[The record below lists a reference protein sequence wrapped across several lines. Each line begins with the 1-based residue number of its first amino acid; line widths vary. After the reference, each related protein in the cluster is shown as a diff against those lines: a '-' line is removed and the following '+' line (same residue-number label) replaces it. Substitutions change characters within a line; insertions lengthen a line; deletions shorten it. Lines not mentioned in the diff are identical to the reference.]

1 MQLSLYF
8 SFKQLLTLNR
18 SNSIQNVVVDLV
30 TERLL
35 AMKFVNLPVRSGW
48 NMSTTY
54 GIPIK
59 GFFNRIDVSLD

>member
-35 AMKFVNLPVRSGW
+35 AMKFVNLPIRSGW
-48 NMSTTY
+48 YVDYY

-59 GFFNRIDVSLD
+59 GFFNRMDVSLN